1 MDKLYERGL
10 SELFLLIA
18 LAAAKKFQINLEFSH
33 LDSSSFSV
41 HGHPVLALR
50 RRGLRMTSSI

>member
-33 LDSSSFSV
+33 LDSRASV
-41 HGHPVLALR
+41 KK
-50 RRGLRMTSSI
+50 